1 MFSGISVC
9 WKMTRSWFENRTL
22 PCLSKELFCG
32 VSWKQNDFHD
42 RASERDPGI
51 LDWLLGSLFS
61 YTIFILTRIMSKY
74 ISKYHIILYLYI
86 LLIKWQIRGRVS
98 HFSCNS
104 RPGPYGLLVS
114 GEGVNRRIRIFW
126 FDGWENWVGGSDFSE
141 MYFHFFS
148 IRNDPATSRHLTI
161 LQSFL
166 YSIPPPWATIK

>member
-51 LDWLLGSLFS
+51 PLSRNSNHVEISRSIIS
-61 YTIFILTRIMSKY
+61 YY
-74 ISKYHIILYLYI
+74 IYI
-86 LLIKWQIRGRVS
+86 IKWQIRGRVS

-141 MYFHFFS
+141 MYFYFFS